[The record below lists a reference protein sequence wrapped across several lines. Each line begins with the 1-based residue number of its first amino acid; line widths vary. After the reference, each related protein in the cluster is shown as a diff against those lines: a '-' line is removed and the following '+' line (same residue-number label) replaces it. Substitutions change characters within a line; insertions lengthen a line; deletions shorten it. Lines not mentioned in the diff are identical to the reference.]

1 MNEQE
6 VIQDLRSKVKPYLHI
21 NMSQSYFSNTITRHE
36 AGLLKPKTLIKFLE
50 KFGYQKLNGQW
61 VKLN

>member
-6 VIQDLRSKVKPYLHI
+6 VLQDLRSKVKPYLHV

-36 AGLLKPKTLIKFLE
+36 AGLLKPRTLIRFLE
-50 KFGYQKLNGQW
+50 KFGYKKDNGIWQKI
-61 VKLN
+61 